1 VCPTGSESVTRRRV
15 FRIVS
20 RAEARAAVAA
30 AKVAAVAKAARVASP
45 AVVVRVALAQVRV
58 VVRAAVVVR
67 AVAYRL
73 HLFQLI
79 KFDGLPHT
87 HRFDASRS

>member
-1 VCPTGSESVTRRRV
+1 
-15 FRIVS
+15 
-20 RAEARAAVAA
+20 
-30 AKVAAVAKAARVASP
+30 
-45 AVVVRVALAQVRV
+45 VVVRVALAQVRV

-87 HRFDASRS
+87 RRFDASRS